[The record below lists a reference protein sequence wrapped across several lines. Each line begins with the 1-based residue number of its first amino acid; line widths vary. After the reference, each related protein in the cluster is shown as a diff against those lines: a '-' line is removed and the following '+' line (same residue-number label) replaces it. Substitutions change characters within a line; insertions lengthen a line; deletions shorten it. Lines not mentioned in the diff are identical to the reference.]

1 MAIDPVSA
9 LGLVGQ
15 IGGLFGARSARKK
28 QKRMIKKMMADRAK
42 RIAKAKGEFDKSRRG
57 LLTENRAMMMKA
69 LAQAP
74 MMLGPSLMAGST
86 SANLM
91 RGLYRDSARRAAEIG
106 RQTAAG
112 KAELEMLSPFDI
124 VDPSS
129 MGASRGAETQ
139 ALMGVLKGIGGMMA
153 SGGPNPTTHGAMYE
167 GAGGHTYMSDATKG
181 QSVAY
186 TSPFPGQ
193 TPKTTG
199 ATPGSGYMFGYP
211 EHTFNF

>member
-9 LGLVGQ
+9 LGVVSSL
-15 IGGLFGARSARKK
+15 GGLFGARSARKK
-28 QKRMIKKMMADRAK
+28 QQRMIKKMMADRAK
-42 RIAKAKGEFDKSRRG
+42 RIAAAKGTYDKSRRG
-57 LLTENRAMMMKA
+57 LLTENRAMMMQA

-74 MMLGPSLMAGST
+74 TMLGPSLMAGST

-112 KAELEMLSPFDI
+112 KADLELMSPYDI

-153 SGGPNPTTHGAMYE
+153 SGGGSFLDNVKPGM
-167 GAGGHTYMSDATKG
+167 
-181 QSVAY
+181 
-186 TSPFPGQ
+186 GQ
-193 TPKTTG
+193 TLYGPGFGSAPPAVTQANFGSQLNTG
-199 ATPGSGYMFGYP
+199 STVGPYASGY
-211 EHTFNF
+211 NF